1 MSEKS
6 IEEQVIIKLQQAR
19 KLARYMSS
27 TEDLVEEQIK
37 KAQKRGDFDNLEGA
51 GKPLNFEENPF
62 EPPELRMVLKILK
75 DNDFVPYWIDLG
87 KEVDAELNKFW
98 DEVEYFKKY
107 SRLFCREKHSKQ
119 ALERFNKKKAHFY
132 YEQRLLMENINK
144 KITDYNLHCP
154 TFRLGRANL
163 KVDDEMYKVISEVEQ
178 VIEDALRGK
187 KTE

>member
-1 MSEKS
+1 MSDKS
-6 IEEQVIIKLQQAR
+6 IEEQVISKLIEAR

-27 TEDLVEEQIK
+27 TQDLVEEQIN
-37 KAQKRGDFDNLEGA
+37 KAQERGDFDNLQGA
-51 GKPLNFEENPF
+51 GKPIHFEENPF

-87 KEVDAELNKFW
+87 KQVDADLQKFW

-107 SRLFCREKHSKQ
+107 ARLFCREKHNRQ
-119 ALERFNKKKAHFY
+119 ALERFNRKKAHFY
-132 YEQRLLMENINK
+132 YEQRLAMENINK

-163 KVDDEMYKVISEVEQ
+163 KVDDEMYKVISQVEQ
-178 VIEDALRGK
+178 VIEDALQGK
-187 KTE
+187 RSE